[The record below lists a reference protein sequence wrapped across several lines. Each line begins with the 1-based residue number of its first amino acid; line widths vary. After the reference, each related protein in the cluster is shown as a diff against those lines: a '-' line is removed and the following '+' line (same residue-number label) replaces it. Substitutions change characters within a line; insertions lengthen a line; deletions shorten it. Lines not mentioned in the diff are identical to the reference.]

1 MEQIQKLSLLI
12 DSSQAHI
19 ECLQKLTILSLKT
32 YINMVGGKINTDH
45 TLYCIN
51 KEINLNISVFCRFQ
65 NCTSPLSVSTG
76 KNNRK
81 LRNTQNSA
89 ITRNLPINIC

>member
-19 ECLQKLTILSLKT
+19 EYLQKLTILSLKT

-45 TLYCIN
+45 TLSYIN
-51 KEINLNISVFCRFQ
+51 KEINLNISILWISKLYISIICEY
-65 NCTSPLSVSTG
+65 
-76 KNNRK
+76 RK
-81 LRNTQNSA
+81 K
-89 ITRNLPINIC
+89 